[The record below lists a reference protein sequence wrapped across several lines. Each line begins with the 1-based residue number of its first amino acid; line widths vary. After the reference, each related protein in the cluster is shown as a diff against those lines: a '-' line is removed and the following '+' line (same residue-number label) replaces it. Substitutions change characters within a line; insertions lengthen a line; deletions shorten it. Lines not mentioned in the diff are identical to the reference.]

1 MTEIEKKE
9 RLIASYEVLKA
20 IIILCILGCIH
31 PVLFGIGVLWYVA
44 KYFRSM
50 RREVK
55 RYRKEE
61 QLRNNRPQ

>member
-9 RLIASYEVLKA
+9 RLMASYEVLKA
-20 IIILCILGCIH
+20 IIVLCILGCISRI
-31 PVLFGIGVLWYVA
+31 LFGIGVLWYVA
-44 KYFRSM
+44 KYFRSV

-61 QLRNNRPQ
+61 QRNRQQ